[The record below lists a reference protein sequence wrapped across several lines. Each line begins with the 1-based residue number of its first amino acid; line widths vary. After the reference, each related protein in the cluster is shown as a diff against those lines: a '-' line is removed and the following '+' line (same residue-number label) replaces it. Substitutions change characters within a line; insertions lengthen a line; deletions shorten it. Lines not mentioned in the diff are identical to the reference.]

1 MGSVLDGWAITTNN
15 KKIPLKRGKEGKIQK
30 YTETDQMT
38 NKFFFQKTNW
48 LATATNWGVNYV
60 ESCHLDESNL
70 V

>member
-38 NKFFFQKTNW
+38 YEFFFSEKK
-48 LATATNWGVNYV
+48 LV
-60 ESCHLDESNL
+60 SNSNKL
-70 V
+70 GCKLC